1 MWYEKLDY
9 KVDIDR
15 LRKEIIDNVFT
26 LGKEKM
32 QGEKYENEEYKGF
45 GGYSLQTL
53 TGDWQD
59 GWEVF
64 HTGDKETTE
73 VMFPNGGV
81 NYKALKYLGVAHSF
95 EHNKPT
101 QACVGY
107 IKEVLDDLENMGFY
121 PRRARVSCLKAHC
134 KSTVHRDSNG
144 EQYFVRIHIPIITNK
159 KCTHAAEGT
168 TLHMP
173 ADGSVYIMWVNNWH
187 QIRNDSDED
196 RYHII
201 MDAWDTKG
209 VTQQFKYGG
218 DPDYL
223 KREAED
229 FRKNVDAAV
238 LTEQDIELF
247 KKLEAKHMLNRYKI

>member
-9 KVDIDR
+9 KVDIVR
-15 LRKEIIDNVFT
+15 LRKEIEDNVFT
-26 LGKEKM
+26 LGQKRM

-53 TGDWQD
+53 TGNWWD

-64 HTGDKETTE
+64 HTGDDETTKAI
-73 VMFPNGGV
+73 FPDGGV
-81 NYKALKYLGVAHSF
+81 NFKALKYLGVAHSF

-107 IKEVLDDLENMGFY
+107 IKEVLDDLENLGFF
-121 PRRARVSCLKAHC
+121 PRRARVSCLKSHC
-134 KSTVHRDSNG
+134 KSTVHKDSNG
-144 EQYFVRIHIPIITNK
+144 EQYMARIHIPIITNK
-159 KCTHAAEGT
+159 KCVHIAEGT
-168 TLHMP
+168 NLHMP

-209 VTQQFKYGG
+209 LTNGFKYNG
-218 DPDYL
+218 DTNWL
-223 KREAED
+223 QKESEI
-229 FRKNVDAAV
+229 FRKNIDDAIITDED
-238 LTEQDIELF
+238 LLLF
-247 KKLEAKHMLNRYKI
+247 KRLEEKHMQNRYKI